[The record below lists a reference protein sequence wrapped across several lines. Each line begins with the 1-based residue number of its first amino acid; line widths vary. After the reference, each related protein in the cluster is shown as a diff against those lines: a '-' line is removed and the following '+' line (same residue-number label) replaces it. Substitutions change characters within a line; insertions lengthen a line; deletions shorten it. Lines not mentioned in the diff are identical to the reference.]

1 MAYTQDDLQR
11 VRAAIAAGGEIEIQK
26 GDRRVRYRSIAELL
40 AVKDE
45 IVREL
50 QAAAPRRRSR
60 SIRLRN
66 AGKGV

>member
-26 GDRRVRYRSIAELL
+26 GDKRVRYRSIAELL

-50 QAAAPRRRSR
+50 QASSPRRRSR

>member
-26 GDRRVRYRSIAELL
+26 GDKRVRYRSIAELL

-50 QAAAPRRRSR
+50 HAASPRRRSR

>member
-11 VRAAIAAGGEIEIQK
+11 VRAAIAAGAEIEIQK
-26 GDRRVRYRSIAELL
+26 GDKRVRYRSIAELL

-50 QAAAPRRRSR
+50 QASSPRRRSR